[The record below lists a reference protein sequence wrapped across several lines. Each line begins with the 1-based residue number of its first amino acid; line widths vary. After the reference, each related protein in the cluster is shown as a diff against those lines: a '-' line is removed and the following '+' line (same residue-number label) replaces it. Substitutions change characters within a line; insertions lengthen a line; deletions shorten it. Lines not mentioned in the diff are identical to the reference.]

1 MALTFDEEM
10 LFDEPALSDACED
23 GDSQEHSSIE
33 CILLSMSGVDDE
45 RNRCA
50 SYQQKRRL
58 KNRDCAQQS
67 READRQY
74 TELLLAEVTEIF
86 KTFEMYV
93 TYAQLLKLH
102 GACAQVPTEHRSDV
116 SDGFDHS
123 RLKRKSNISFV
134 PNECEK
140 IECEKRE
147 CEKISWLDAMSGD
160 QAKQRNRMH
169 ARTSR
174 YRKNKFM
181 LDILQERD
189 VSLSTLADV
198 SVHTATLELSCA
210 VLNDFNDNGDAF
222 IKLTQMRQGL
232 FHRTRTHKQN
242 HERLKSRLVY
252 RAAYRVHFKQSTH

>member
-1 MALTFDEEM
+1 MALTFDDEM
-10 LFDEPALSDACED
+10 LFDEPALSDAGED
-23 GDSQEHSSIE
+23 EDSQEHSSIE
-33 CILLSMSGVDDE
+33 RILLSMSGVNDE
-45 RNRCA
+45 INRRT

-58 KNRDCAQQS
+58 MNRACAQKS
-67 READRQY
+67 READREY
-74 TELLLAEVTEIF
+74 TELILAEVKEIF

-93 TYAQLLKLH
+93 TYAQLLELH
-102 GACAQVPTEHRSDV
+102 GACAQSPTEHRTDGSDC
-116 SDGFDHS
+116 FDHS
-123 RLKRKSNISFV
+123 RLTRKSNISFV
-134 PNECEK
+134 QNECEK
-140 IECEKRE
+140 SECEKLS
-147 CEKISWLDAMSGD
+147 SWSDTLSEDSMKA
-160 QAKQRNRMH
+160 RNRLH

-181 LDILQERD
+181 LDIIQERD

-222 IKLTQMRQGL
+222 IKLTEMRQGL